1 MLNTSLQKNALI
13 IFAREP
19 KDGKVKTR
27 LARDL
32 PVKTVTSLYKAF
44 VKDVL
49 SMCLRARCD
58 QRFIFYAGSNRSINF
73 LKRFTSRFT
82 LKRQSGTSLGIR
94 MMKALS
100 FCHAQDFD
108 KALIVGTDCLEISPK
123 DIEKAFKLLDRVD
136 VVLGPSRDG
145 GYYLIGMKKPI
156 GSIFEGV
163 QWSSEKVLIQTLQK
177 IQKVQKSYAL
187 LSKKEDV
194 DTIKEVKNLS
204 ENDKILQCLS
214 ATKNVLKRIKFKN
227 ER

>member
-1 MLNTSLQKNALI
+1 MLNPSFHKTALI

-32 PVKTVTSLYKAF
+32 PVKIVTSLYKAF

-49 SMCLRARCD
+49 ALCLQARCD
-58 QRFIFYAGSNRSINF
+58 QRFLFYAGSNRSLKF
-73 LKRFTSRFT
+73 LKRFTPKFT
-82 LKRQSGTSLGIR
+82 LKRQLGSNLGGR
-94 MMKALS
+94 MMHAFS

-108 KALIVGTDCLEISPK
+108 KMLIVGTDCLEITSK

-145 GYYLIGMKKPI
+145 GYYLIGMKKPV

-163 QWSSEKVLIQTLQK
+163 HWSSEKVLIQTLQK
-177 IQKVQKSYAL
+177 IQKIKKSYAL

-194 DTIKEVKNLS
+194 DTIKELKNLS
-204 ENDKILQCLS
+204 KKCEILERLS
-214 ATKNVLKRIKFKN
+214 ATKNSLKRIKF
-227 ER
+227 